1 MNPVARKDR
10 SRPIYGMPILNMDRA
25 KRVIVLKHCRNPR
38 SAGIENALFYDPKT
52 ALLFCDAKARIV

>member
-1 MNPVARKDR
+1 
-10 SRPIYGMPILNMDRA
+10 MPILNMDRA